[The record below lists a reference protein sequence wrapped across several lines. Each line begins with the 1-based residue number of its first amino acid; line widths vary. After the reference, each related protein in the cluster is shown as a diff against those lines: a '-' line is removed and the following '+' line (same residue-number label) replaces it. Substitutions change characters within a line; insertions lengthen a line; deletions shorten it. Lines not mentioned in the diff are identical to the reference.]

1 MIFKSYLVE
10 ENLNNLKNPITLFY
24 GENYGLMDDFRKKIV
39 LLNKSETIIRYTQND
54 IIKDKY
60 IFFSEI
66 KNDSLFKSKKI
77 FFIQEV
83 NDKLFKIIEEILPFL
98 GDNKIFLF
106 SGSLDKKSKLRS
118 FFEKEKT
125 TNIVACYRDNDLS
138 LKKILIN
145 KLKNFSNVSPQ
156 VINLILENCNKDR
169 TKLNN
174 EIDKIEAY
182 FVNNKIVYE
191 DLIKLLN
198 LREDEDFNEI
208 KDYALNGNSILTN
221 KLLNST
227 FIEIEKVIFYLT
239 LINQRL
245 LRLKEVIKLKKTDY
259 KAAIDSL
266 KPPIFW
272 KDKPNFISQVR
283 LWNLKRLNYA
293 LEKTYSAE
301 INIKT
306 NSNVQKELI
315 IKKLLVD
322 ICNLANAA

>member
-1 MIFKSYLVE
+1 M
-10 ENLNNLKNPITLFY
+10 
-24 GENYGLMDDFRKKIV
+24 
-39 LLNKSETIIRYTQND
+39 
-54 IIKDKY
+54 
-60 IFFSEI
+60 
-66 KNDSLFKSKKI
+66 
-77 FFIQEV
+77 
-83 NDKLFKIIEEILPFL
+83 
-98 GDNKIFLF
+98 
-106 SGSLDKKSKLRS
+106 RS

-125 TNIVACYRDNDLS
+125 TNIVACYKDNDLS

-145 KLKNFSNVSPQ
+145 KLINFSNVSPQ

-174 EIDKIEAY
+174 EINKIEAY

-208 KDYALNGNSILTN
+208 KDYALNGNTILTN

-227 FIEIEKVIFYLT
+227 FIEIEKIIFYLT

-272 KDKPNFISQVR
+272 KDKPNFISQVS
-283 LWNLKRLNYA
+283 LWNLKKLNYA

-301 INIKT
+301 INIKA
-306 NSNVQKELI
+306 NSKVQKELI